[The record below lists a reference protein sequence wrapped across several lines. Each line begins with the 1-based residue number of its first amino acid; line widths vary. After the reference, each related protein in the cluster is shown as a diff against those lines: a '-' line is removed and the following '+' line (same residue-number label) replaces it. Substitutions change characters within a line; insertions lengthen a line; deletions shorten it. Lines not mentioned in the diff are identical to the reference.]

1 MKAKVKLTPTQ
12 KKVIE
17 YKLKQ
22 ARQKRIVKGILYNP
36 SLNSE
41 SKLNL
46 ITNYLK
52 TN

>member
-1 MKAKVKLTPTQ
+1 MKAKVILKPNQ
-12 KKVIE
+12 KKLVDA
-17 YKLKQ
+17 KLKQ

-41 SKLNL
+41 SKINL

-52 TN
+52 TK

>member
-1 MKAKVKLTPTQ
+1 MKANVILKPNQ
-12 KKVIE
+12 KKLIDA
-17 YKLKQ
+17 KLKQ

-36 SLNSE
+36 NLNSE

-52 TN
+52 TK